1 MDKHPSGMDIVD
13 EFVDR
18 YPKEID
24 YYDQVARMVARK
36 LEAALAGAGL
46 RAIVTSRAKSFARLK
61 DKLIQRNAKEPYTSI
76 SGVYADI
83 ADLAGVRVAL
93 YFPGE
98 RDQVGKVIKRLFAVY
113 DEKQKFPAENA
124 NLSWGRRFS
133 GYSAVHYRVN
143 LSSND
148 TEDSEQ
154 RYSEANVEIQV
165 ASVLMHAWSEVEHDL
180 VYKPEAALSQQEYSL
195 LDQLNGLMLAG
206 EISLEQLQRAGE
218 ARVAETGRAFQN
230 HYDLA
235 AHLLGTASRLDID
248 DIDDSGLGRVDLLF
262 ALLDYLERKKPE
274 DLEPYLQLVH
284 SNLEQRPLAEQI
296 IDALLSENES
306 LYAEYQRIREQ
317 VIGMSTAPKDLG
329 AIHQGIGEFLAA
341 WVALEKLMSDL
352 VPNQEPNRHRYN
364 NLKRFTNSAFLDSE
378 TSFVLK
384 DLRAFRNRL
393 VHGMEVPSVEQLRTA
408 AEGVKAIQD
417 ELKRKI

>member
-1 MDKHPSGMDIVD
+1 MDKRPPGMDIVD

-61 DKLIQRNAKEPYTSI
+61 DKLIQRNAKKPYTSI
-76 SGVYADI
+76 PGVYADI

-98 RDQVGKVIKRLFAVY
+98 REQVGKVITRLFAVY
-113 DEKQKFPAENA
+113 EEKRKNPTENA
-124 NLSWGRRFS
+124 NLSEGKRFS

-143 LSSND
+143 LRSND
-148 TEDSEQ
+148 AEDSEQ

-180 VYKPEAALSQQEYSL
+180 VYKPEAVLSPQEYSL

-218 ARVAETGRAFQN
+218 ARVAETGRAFPN

-235 AHLLGTASRLDID
+235 AHLLATASRLDLD

-274 DLEPYLQLVH
+274 DLEPYLRLVH
-284 SNLEQRPLAEQI
+284 GNLEQRPLAEQI
-296 IDALLSENES
+296 IDALLSEDEN

-317 VIGMSTAPKDLG
+317 VVGKPTTTKESN

-341 WVALEKLMSDL
+341 WVALEKIMNDL
-352 VPNQEPNRHRYN
+352 APNQDKDRHRFN
-364 NLKRFTNSAFLDSE
+364 TLKWLSNSIFDPE
-378 TSFVLK
+378 TSFAFK
-384 DLRAFRNRL
+384 DLRSFRNRL
-393 VHGMEVPSVEQLRTA
+393 VHGVELPSVEQLRA
-408 AEGVKAIQD
+408 ATEGVRALED
-417 ELKRKI
+417 ELRRKT